1 MPVPARKLWV
11 RRLLMSV
18 AAGCG
23 GFLALWAIDGA
34 LVARGVSPGN
44 TYLDELLV
52 GILVALL
59 VLALD
64 LYHEAK
70 LRRIRQAAQL
80 MGQLNH
86 YIRNSLQVILYSS
99 SMEPGPDSQ
108 EAVRTAV
115 RRIEWVLE
123 KLVHESALFS
133 GAAAYLSEGKNHSE
147 LDMMALLQPQP
158 EVPPE
163 SRSSTPGNPEQQPKK
178 QAG

>member
-1 MPVPARKLWV
+1 MAILARKPWV
-11 RRLLMSV
+11 RRFLLSV
-18 AAGCG
+18 VAGCG
-23 GFLALWAIDGA
+23 GFLALWTTDES
-34 LVARGVSPGN
+34 LLARGIHPSK
-44 TYLDELLV
+44 TYLDEILV

-86 YIRNSLQVILYSS
+86 YIRNSLQVILYTS
-99 SMEPGPDSQ
+99 SMEPGPAAQ

-133 GAAAYLSEGKNHSE
+133 GAATYLSGNHAE
-147 LDMMALLQPQP
+147 LDMMALLRSQP
-158 EVPPE
+158 EVPLE
-163 SRSSTPGNPEQQPKK
+163 AGSSTASNPKQPEK

>member
-1 MPVPARKLWV
+1 MAVLARKLWV
-11 RRLLMSV
+11 RRLLFSV

-23 GFLALWAIDGA
+23 GFLALWAIDKT

-44 TYLDELLV
+44 TYLDETLV
-52 GILVALL
+52 ASLVALL
-59 VLALD
+59 VVALD

-99 SMEPGPDSQ
+99 SMEPGPDAQ
-108 EAVRTAV
+108 EAVRSAV

-133 GAAAYLSEGKNHSE
+133 GAATYLSGNHPE
-147 LDMMALLQPQP
+147 LDMMTLLQSQP
-158 EVPPE
+158 EVSPE
-163 SRSSTPGNPEQQPKK
+163 AGSSTPGNPEQHRKK

>member
-1 MPVPARKLWV
+1 MAVPARNLWV

-23 GFLALWAIDGA
+23 GALALWAIDA
-34 LVARGVSPGN
+34 SLVAGGVSPGK
-44 TYLDELLV
+44 TYLDEILV

-64 LYHEAK
+64 LYHEAR
-70 LRRIRQAAQL
+70 LRRIREAAQL

-86 YIRNSLQVILYSS
+86 YIRNSLQVILYST
-99 SMEPGPDSQ
+99 SMQPGPDAQ

-133 GAAAYLSEGKNHSE
+133 GAADYLSGKNHAE
-147 LDMMALLQPQP
+147 LDVMAMLQSQP
-158 EVPPE
+158 EPP
-163 SRSSTPGNPEQQPKK
+163 SASKEQSQNK

>member
-1 MPVPARKLWV
+1 V
-11 RRLLMSV
+11 RRLLASV
-18 AAGCG
+18 VAGCV
-23 GFLALWAIDGA
+23 GFLALWAIDKS
-34 LVARGVSPGN
+34 LVARGVSPAE
-44 TYLDELLV
+44 TYLDETLV

-133 GAAAYLSEGKNHSE
+133 GAAAYLSGKNHAE
-147 LDMMALLQPQP
+147 LDMMAMLQSQPEMPPQP
-158 EVPPE
+158 GT
-163 SRSSTPGNPEQQPKK
+163 STAGNPDQSSKK